1 MFLNSNNIANSTP
14 KRLFFYTLCLIPSCF
29 LLIQKI
35 QYSKFNVDEFQHNYL
50 AWSTAFLNQ
59 VQYRDMWDN
68 HGILY
73 TLFNSLM
80 LKIFQ
85 PEIGLPTLFFERYC
99 SLGLL
104 MISFF
109 ILLELMFI
117 VFKRPHYACLGGLL
131 LTLSSLNL
139 KAIEIRPDNLQCV
152 FLYLSLVLLFKSL
165 ESPEPTK
172 ISFQKMAFG
181 AGLSACLMLMVN
193 LKSFS
198 ALLAIFMV
206 LIVTLF
212 FSKSKKHLNTIINMG
227 AGLGLGLIAFA
238 LGFMA
243 CGLLDEYIKYN
254 FIFIFKYNHLFNNKH
269 NVLFDAITAQ
279 KYYQN
284 NNLEKALDF
293 FLHDNFFIST
303 IVISS
308 LLIFLLDSFFIN
320 KRNFLQKMILM
331 AIIISCLITR
341 FFGYIYRL
349 QFDLMYFPLA
359 CMLASY
365 VFFRLV
371 ESLLPKRFQKIV
383 IVALLSL
390 LSVLYYQ
397 SLKNINADKEAHG
410 IYLDVFQKRFL
421 AVSSY
426 PTEYID
432 YYTADN
438 CPGFGFSKNVSFLF
452 FKYKKA
458 MITMEEIEKKEIYGQ
473 SYIDLLESKKVKL
486 IISTPKGINE
496 NPYLITRQ
504 YIFDNYKYYGCIW
517 ERVTPFPYGA
527 RSDSIRTP

>member
-1 MFLNSNNIANSTP
+1 MFLNSNNIANATL

-50 AWSTAFLNQ
+50 AWSSAFLNQ

-99 SLGLL
+99 NLGLL

-131 LTLSSLNL
+131 FALSSLNL
-139 KAIEIRPDNLQCV
+139 KAIEIRPDNLQCI

-181 AGLSACLMLMVN
+181 AGLSAFLMLMVN
-193 LKSFS
+193 LKSLS
-198 ALLAIFMV
+198 ALLAIVLV
-206 LIVTLF
+206 LIVALL

-227 AGLGLGLIAFA
+227 TGLGLGLIVFA

-243 CGLLDEYIKYN
+243 WGLLDEYIKYN
-254 FIFIFKYNHLFNNKH
+254 ILFNI
-269 NVLFDAITAQ
+269 VTAQ
-279 KYYQN
+279 KHYISTS
-284 NNLEKALDF
+284 LVKALDF

-320 KRNFLQKMILM
+320 KKNFLQKMILM

-359 CMLASY
+359 CMIASY
-365 VFFRLV
+365 VFFRLLETQV
-371 ESLLPKRFQKIV
+371 PTRFHKIV

-390 LSVLYYQ
+390 LGGLYGQ
-397 SLKNINADKEAHG
+397 SLKKINADKETHRV
-410 IYLDVFQKRFL
+410 YLDVFQKRFL
-421 AVSSY
+421 AISSY

-432 YYTADN
+432 YYTIDN
-438 CPGFGFSKNVSFLF
+438 CPGFGFSKNASFLF
-452 FKYKKA
+452 FKYKKS
-458 MITMEEIEKKEIYGQ
+458 MLTLEEIEKKELFGK
-473 SYIDLLESKKVKL
+473 SYLDLLENKKVRL
-486 IISTPKGINE
+486 IIGTPSGIKE
-496 NPYLITRQ
+496 NPYLITRK
-504 YIFDNYKYYGCIW
+504 YIFDNYKYYDCIW
-517 ERVTPFPYGA
+517 ERVTPF
-527 RSDSIRTP
+527 R